1 MMTRK
6 TRIQVG
12 AGRKRRLKV
21 LVVVLLVFAGISL
34 LSVNLELLIPYLIST
49 PSKSLES
56 NKDSPFLRGTLYDRT
71 YKELAVSMERV
82 SVYALPREVGSLDDT
97 ANRLAPVLGRSKNEL
112 LLKLNNDSVRVWL
125 ARDISQEI
133 EVKIR
138 NLKLPGIFLGKEIV
152 RHYPQ
157 KQSMAHLLGYTDK
170 NRGLAGIEWHYNDL
184 LENYG
189 AHPDKVDGSA
199 DPEDAGEEKAGVHLV
214 LTFDVKIQEKLEEA
228 IKRLAAHRNTTQIAA
243 CVMEMSSGALVASG
257 HYPSFEP
264 HRFREYDKRSLE
276 NILLQPIAVPEN
288 IRRLLNDASLIRYQ
302 FEKNVRMLPWS
313 LVSEEVALGSQIRFW
328 EDLSLSSSLQ
338 LDFAKD
344 DAGNLEKKPL
354 LPIGSPIDFGA
365 VPEVATPF
373 QLLTGI
379 TRLLNDGKNI
389 VPYVLDRVIDRKT
402 EKERS
407 FQRKIRSHES
417 SMYYLG
423 FSKEIRKLLTA
434 QTNTGSFESRSL
446 VGEMLAETSVNQG
459 HQYVKN
465 RVMFVYFPSD
475 KSDLIFLFVLKEI
488 PNYPEK
494 SLSTRYDIQKEVNG
508 IIAPIVALQEV
519 TVSSRDVM
527 EVEDKEE
534 INYQLLNIG
543 GAVVE
548 ATPPTTKIRISSGES
563 SMPDLVG
570 LSLRKSLQL
579 LQKKNVKIKVE
590 GFGRVVK
597 QDPAAGASL
606 EKRKTCRLILK
617 SAYSISQSTNKP
629 EVR

>member
-1 MMTRK
+1 MTRK

-12 AGRKRRLKV
+12 AGRKRRLKI
-21 LVVVLLVFAGISL
+21 LVVVLLLSVGITW
-34 LSVNLELLIPYLIST
+34 LSVNHDLLIPYLIST
-49 PSKSLES
+49 PSKTVES
-56 NKDSPFLRGTLYDRT
+56 NENSPFLRGTLYDRT
-71 YKELAVSMERV
+71 YKELAVSLERV
-82 SVYALPREVGSLDDT
+82 SVYALPREVGSLDET

-112 LLKLNNDSVRVWL
+112 LLKLNNDAVRVWL
-125 ARDISQEI
+125 ARDVSQET

-138 NLKLPGIFLGKEIV
+138 NLKLPGVFLGKEIV

-157 KQSMAHLLGYTDK
+157 QQSMAHLLGYTDK

-189 AHPDKVDGSA
+189 AHPDKVGESVGSEA
-199 DPEDAGEEKAGVHLV
+199 TGLEKTGVHLV
-214 LTFDVKIQEKLEEA
+214 LTFDVKIQKKLEEA
-228 IKRLAAHRNTTQIAA
+228 IKRLAAHSNTTQIAA

-264 HRFREYDKRSLE
+264 NRFSEYHKRSLE

-288 IRRLLNDASLIRYQ
+288 IRRLFKDASLIRNQ

-344 DAGNLEKKPL
+344 DAGSLEKRPL
-354 LPIGSPIDFGA
+354 LPIGPLLDFGA

-379 TRLLNDGKNI
+379 TRLLNDGKKI

-402 EKERS
+402 EKESPFPREIS
-407 FQRKIRSHES
+407 SHES
-417 SMYYLG
+417 SMFSLG
-423 FSKEIRKLLTA
+423 FSTEMRKLLAA
-434 QTNTGSFESRSL
+434 QTNTGPFDSRSL
-446 VGEMLAETSVNQG
+446 AGEMLAETGVNHG
-459 HQYVKN
+459 YQYVKN
-465 RVMFVYFPSD
+465 RIRFVYFPSD

-494 SLSTRYDIQKEVNG
+494 PLSARYAIQKEVNRV
-508 IIAPIVALQEV
+508 IAPIVALQEV

-543 GAVVE
+543 RAVVE
-548 ATPPTTKIRISSGES
+548 DTPPTTRIRISSGES

-579 LQKKNVKIKVE
+579 LQKKNVKIRVE
-590 GFGRVVK
+590 GYGRVVK
-597 QDPAAGASL
+597 QEPAAGASL

-617 SAYSISQSTNKP
+617 TAYSISQLTNRP
-629 EVR
+629 AVR